1 MNLITFDQNSSLIR
15 LVAENSSKGNSYGLD
30 MSIESMNSQQF
41 SVGIFYFLIA
51 AICIFV
57 GITVMYMFMGKSKK
71 LKTGEKWL
79 FAWILFGVVVAV
91 VFGAMQ
97 MLHGYLF

>member
-1 MNLITFDQNSSLIR
+1 MQQLTFIEKDALINI
-15 LVAENSSKGNSYGLD
+15 VAEAEKVKPFGID
-30 MSIESMNSQQF
+30 MSIESMSSQQF

-57 GITVMYMFMGKSKK
+57 GITVMYMFMGKNKT

-79 FAWILFGVVVAV
+79 FAWILFGVVAAIM
-91 VFGAMQ
+91 FGAAQ

>member
-1 MNLITFDQNSSLIR
+1 MYLLTFMENETLINI
-15 LVAENSSKGNSYGLD
+15 VAESGKAKSFGLD

-51 AICIFV
+51 AIGIFV
-57 GITVMYMFMGKSKK
+57 GITIMYMFMGKNKN

-79 FAWILFGVVVAV
+79 FAWILFGVVVAIM
-91 VFGAMQ
+91 FGAAQ